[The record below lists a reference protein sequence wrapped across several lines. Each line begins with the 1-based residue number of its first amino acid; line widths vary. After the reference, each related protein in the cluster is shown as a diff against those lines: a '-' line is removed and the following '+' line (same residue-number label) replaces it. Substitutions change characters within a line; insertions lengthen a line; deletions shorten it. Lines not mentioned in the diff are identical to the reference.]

1 MSKKTIDLYNSFSV
15 REALEEAERARKA
28 DDEPPAPYR
37 EPWGRPQL
45 LTVHGPVPRPE
56 RQHAPSPDYSTAE
69 PCSCDESLALRK
81 QLEASQARAFRYGEA
96 NQKLQL
102 RVDVLEQTL
111 LTIGRLLREHDA
123 KSKR

>member
-1 MSKKTIDLYNSFSV
+1 MSNKTIDLYNSYSV
-15 REALEEAERARKA
+15 REALSESERARKA

-45 LTVHGPVPRPE
+45 LTIHGPVPRPE
-56 RQHAPSPDYSTAE
+56 LQHAPSPDYSTVD
-69 PCSCDESLALRK
+69 PCSCEESLALRK
-81 QLEASQARAFRYGEA
+81 QLDSSQERAFRYGEE

-111 LTIGRLLREHDA
+111 LTIGRLLQEHDA
-123 KSKR
+123 QSRR